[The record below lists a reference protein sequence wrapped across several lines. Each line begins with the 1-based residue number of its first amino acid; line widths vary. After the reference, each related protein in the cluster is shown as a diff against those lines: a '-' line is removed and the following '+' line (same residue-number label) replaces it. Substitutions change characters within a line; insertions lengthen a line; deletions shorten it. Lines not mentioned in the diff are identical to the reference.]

1 MLHLL
6 RGLKMVIIEP
16 MERESRTA
24 FKERYDTINKVNEI
38 INVVNGKAIYI
49 GDIET
54 LDVTISDNKI
64 ILPEIKTGIYFITL
78 GQGTFII
85 DIKETDIASTS
96 NVCLFVGTHGTY
108 YSFYYLEF
116 GIEND
121 NGILRL
127 NEINVT
133 TIEQP
138 PTIANIS
145 IADVKRMEYVI
156 PEGD

>member
-1 MLHLL
+1 
-6 RGLKMVIIEP
+6 MVIIEP

>member
-1 MLHLL
+1 
-6 RGLKMVIIEP
+6 MVIIEP

-78 GQGTFII
+78 AQGTFII
-85 DIKETDIASTS
+85 DIKETDIASRS

-108 YSFYYLEF
+108 YSFYYINFE
-116 GIEND
+116 IEND
-121 NGILRL
+121 NGVLTL

-138 PTIANIS
+138 PTMANIT

>member
-1 MLHLL
+1 
-6 RGLKMVIIEP
+6 MVVIEP

-24 FKERYDTINKVNEI
+24 FKERNDTINKVNEI

-85 DIKETDIASTS
+85 DIKETDIASRS

-108 YSFYYLEF
+108 YSFYYIEF

-121 NGILRL
+121 NGILTL

-138 PTIANIS
+138 PVTANITV
-145 IADVKRMEYVI
+145 ANVKCIEYVI